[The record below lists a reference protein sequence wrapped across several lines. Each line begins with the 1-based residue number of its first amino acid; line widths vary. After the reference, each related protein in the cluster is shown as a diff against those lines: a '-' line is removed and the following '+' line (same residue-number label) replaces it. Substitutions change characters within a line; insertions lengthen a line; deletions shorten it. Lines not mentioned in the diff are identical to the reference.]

1 MDRISKS
8 LLEEF
13 SGEHGIDKL
22 PEDKQF
28 EHFAA
33 FLAVTSHAVETVD
46 TNDIVAGAGGDTGV
60 DAIAVLANGVLLT
73 DVEQLDELLATNG
86 YVDATFIFVQADR
99 GGGFE
104 TSKIGQIGFGVL
116 DFFSE
121 APKLPRNNAVKAA
134 ATIMAAVY
142 KQSSKF
148 KRGNPICRIYY
159 VTTGKWMPD
168 ANLEARRGAV
178 VSDLKSLGIFRDVE
192 FIPVGADGI
201 QKLYAQTKNAISRE
215 FTFTERT
222 VIPEIPGVTEAYLG
236 IIPAREFLHLVED
249 DTGQIIR
256 SIFYDNVRDWQ
267 DYNVVNTGIRDT
279 LAATD
284 MRRRF
289 VLMNNGI
296 TVIAKTVR
304 STGHKLYIED
314 YQIVNGCQTS
324 HVLWYNRED
333 VDDSVMIPLR
343 LIATQDEDVIASI
356 IKATNRQTE
365 VREEQL
371 LALSD
376 FQKKLELFFKSY
388 EEPRQLFYERRSR
401 QYSGTT
407 VEKARIVV
415 PGNLIRAYASM
426 FLDEPHR
433 TTRNFRTLLDRVGD
447 TIFGD
452 SHRLEPYYTAAFA
465 YYRLE
470 YLFRNQLL
478 DAKYKPA
485 RFHIL
490 LAARVLANSDKPPQ
504 PNANAMEK
512 YCETILKVL
521 WDPNAAEEL
530 FAKAADLVDGVAQ
543 GNFDR
548 DHIRTQPFTEALMKA
563 CASVSG

>member
-1 MDRISKS
+1 LI
-8 LLEEF
+8 
-13 SGEHGIDKL
+13 
-22 PEDKQF
+22 
-28 EHFAA
+28 
-33 FLAVTSHAVETVD
+33 ET
-46 TNDIVAGAGGDTGV
+46 NAY
-60 DAIAVLANGVLLT
+60 L
-73 DVEQLDELLATNG
+73 
-86 YVDATFIFVQADR
+86 DATFIFVQADR
-99 GGGFE
+99 GAGFE
-104 TSKIGQIGFGVL
+104 TQKIGQIGFGVL
-116 DFFSE
+116 DFFNDE
-121 APKLPRNNAVKAA
+121 PKLPRNSTVKAA
-134 ATIMAAVY
+134 AALMSAIY

-148 KRGNPICRIYY
+148 KRGNPSCRIYY
-159 VTTGKWMPD
+159 VTTGKWTGD
-168 ANLEARRGAV
+168 ANLEARRAAV
-178 VSDLKSLGIFRDVE
+178 VADLQNLGIFRDVE
-192 FIPVGADGI
+192 FTPLGADGI

-222 VIPEIPGVTEAYLG
+222 VVPEIPGVTEAYLG
-236 IIPAREFLHLVED
+236 IISAKEFLHLVQD
-249 DTGQIIR
+249 DSGEIIR

-267 DYNVVNTGIRDT
+267 DYNVVNSGIRDT
-279 LAATD
+279 LADADT
-284 MRRRF
+284 RRRF

-304 STGHKLYIED
+304 ATGHKLYIED
-314 YQIVNGCQTS
+314 YQVVNGCQTS
-324 HVLWYNRED
+324 HVLWHNRD
-333 VDDSVMIPLR
+333 QVDDSVMIPLR
-343 LIATQDEDVIASI
+343 LIATQDEEVIGSI

-388 EEPRQLFYERRSR
+388 DDQRKLFYERRSR
-401 QYSGTT
+401 QYGGTN
-407 VEKARIVV
+407 VEKSRIVL

-452 SHRLEPYYTAAFA
+452 NHRLEPYYTAAFA
-465 YYRLE
+465 HYRLE

-490 LAARVLANSDKPPQ
+490 LAFRMLANSAAPPQ

-512 YCETILKVL
+512 YCDTILKIL
-521 WDPNAAEEL
+521 WDTTAAEEL
-530 FAKAADLVDGVAQ
+530 FARASDVVDGVAQ

-548 DHIRTQPFTEALMKA
+548 DHIRTQPFTEALMNE
-563 CASVSG
+563 CAAV

>member
-13 SGEHGIDKL
+13 ATEHGLEKL

-33 FLAVTSHAVETVD
+33 FLAVTSHAVETID
-46 TNDIVAGAGGDTGV
+46 TDDIVTGRGADTGV

-73 DVEQLDELLATNG
+73 DVEQLDELVETNG

-99 GGGFE
+99 GAGFE
-104 TSKIGQIGFGVL
+104 TAKIGQIGFGVL
-116 DFFSE
+116 DFFSDN
-121 APKLPRNNAVKAA
+121 PKLPRNTSVTAA
-134 ATIMAAVY
+134 ASIMAAVY
-142 KQSSKF
+142 KLSSKF
-148 KRGNPICRIYY
+148 KRGNPTCRIYY
-159 VTTGKWMPD
+159 VTTGKWTGD
-168 ANLEARRGAV
+168 ANLDARRTTV
-178 VSDLKSLGIFRDVE
+178 VSDLKNLGIFREVD
-192 FIPVGADGI
+192 FIPLGADRV

-236 IIPAREFLHLVED
+236 IIPAKEFLQLVQD
-249 DTGQIIR
+249 DSGEIIR
-256 SIFYDNVRDWQ
+256 TIFYDNVRDWQ
-267 DYNVVNTGIRDT
+267 DYNVVNSGIRAT
-279 LAATD
+279 LASPEA
-284 MRRRF
+284 RRRF

-324 HVLWYNRED
+324 HVLWYNRQD
-333 VDDSVMIPLR
+333 IDDSVMIPLR

-407 VEKARIVV
+407 VEKARIVL

-478 DAKYKPA
+478 GAKYKPA

-490 LAARVLANSDKPPQ
+490 LAARMLANVNKPPP
-504 PNANAMEK
+504 PNANAMQK
-512 YCETILKVL
+512 YCETILEHL
-521 WDPNAAEEL
+521 WNPAEAEEL

-548 DHIRTQPFTEALMKA
+548 DHIRTQPFTESLMKA
-563 CASVSG
+563 CASI